1 MNWKTHLFSCKIGME
16 TPMVYCLCHI
26 LCKEK
31 RSSKT
36 IKKTITIYSL
46 PANMNSLIFSI
57 FLCQLVVSIH
67 VGIAHCFETSLFYL
81 KKDIDLRDQGNSG
94 FDIF

>member
-1 MNWKTHLFSCKIGME
+1 MNWKTHLFSYKIG
-16 TPMVYCLCHI
+16 MVYCLCHI

-46 PANMNSLIFSI
+46 PANKNSLIFSI

-81 KKDIDLRDQGNSG
+81 KKDIDLRGQGNSG